1 MKVNFPNTGDAQ
13 FFIFYL
19 LPFFFQRLFLLP
31 EHPYG
36 IYLFTI
42 SCKRYW
48 KRWGGVYSEFWEVW
62 HRNACSKRL

>member
-36 IYLFTI
+36 IYLPLVARDTG
-42 SCKRYW
+42 K
-48 KRWGGVYSEFWEVW
+48 GGVVFIQSSGKSDTGMP
-62 HRNACSKRL
+62 AAKD